1 METLKGL
8 ERVAGLME
16 AQGAEGVTAKLLQ
29 CILELLK
36 EIKAQNETIL
46 KLKSIEADAESKDSS
61 SEGEK
66 PPESGNTFAAAAK
79 KGARVGPT
87 NLRKAPRK
95 KQVVSELEPPRLLFY
110 GLLRGAD
117 GEWSEIREKVLSRFE
132 TTFGIPRP
140 IWIGRAGAHVIARF
154 RTRAETVEAAS
165 RCYAV
170 AIDEAA
176 KGEYVSCLACP
187 HVPMNMREKRDT
199 MMRTMFYL
207 LKYRQDLIREPVM
220 LEVLHSTMEVCEEAK
235 DIILPWIDEL
245 KKRDF
250 SLRPISAATASA
262 LSVLATDTFT
272 AAAADAVQRSSRSR
286 AEGGFRRGFCLRK
299 TNTLGRL
306 AEEEKDGLPSDSG
319 KNGSG
324 PSGTNSAPTPR
335 QGAAARREEDTNGMD
350 GQLSPAEDT
359 PMMETNEERQVISE
373 PVATAAGASGRS
385 RSRRRR
391 RR

>member
-1 METLKGL
+1 MIAMT
-8 ERVAGLME
+8 
-16 AQGAEGVTAKLLQ
+16 
-29 CILELLK
+29 
-36 EIKAQNETIL
+36 
-46 KLKSIEADAESKDSS
+46 
-61 SEGEK
+61 
-66 PPESGNTFAAAAK
+66 
-79 KGARVGPT
+79 
-87 NLRKAPRK
+87 
-95 KQVVSELEPPRLLFY
+95 
-110 GLLRGAD
+110 AD
-117 GEWSEIREKVLSRFE
+117 GASKFDSE
-132 TTFGIPRP
+132 
-140 IWIGRAGAHVIARF
+140 
-154 RTRAETVEAAS
+154 
-165 RCYAV
+165 
-170 AIDEAA
+170 
-176 KGEYVSCLACP
+176 
-187 HVPMNMREKRDT
+187 
-199 MMRTMFYL
+199 
-207 LKYRQDLIREPVM
+207 
-220 LEVLHSTMEVCEEAK
+220 LHSTMEVCEEAK

-373 PVATAAGASGRS
+373 PVATAAGASARS